1 MIKHI
6 LFDCDGVLI
15 DTEIVA
21 ANLFVARM
29 QAMGINDISTA
40 DYLTNHTG
48 STFMT
53 VLGQFLDHSHSL
65 TEQREIMEEIEQA
78 VADNVVEISGVE
90 QMLKSV
96 SIDKS
101 IVSNS
106 YVKAVKNAMH
116 KTGLT
121 SYFTGNIFSSELVKN
136 PKPATDVYELAIQT
150 TNLEPNQ
157 LLVVEDSL
165 TGVRA
170 AKSAGLQVIGFLGA
184 SHILPGHDERMR
196 DLGVTKLAYNM
207 AELDVI
213 LNQQIN
219 Q

>member
-21 ANLFVARM
+21 ARLFVTRM
-29 QAMGINDISTA
+29 HDMGIGEIST
-40 DYLTNHTG
+40 DYYLTHHTG

-53 VLGQFLDHSHSL
+53 VLNHYLGNSHS
-65 TEQREIMEEIEQA
+65 MEEQYAIMQEVEQA
-78 VADNVVEISGVE
+78 VADNVVEIDGVE

-106 YVKAVKNAMH
+106 YVKAVRNAME

-121 SYFTGNIFSSELVKN
+121 DYFTGDIFSSELVKN
-136 PKPATDVYELAIQT
+136 PKPAPDVYELAIKT
-150 TNLEPNQ
+150 TNLEPYQ

-184 SHILPGHDERMR
+184 SHILSGHDERMR
-196 DLGVTKLAYNM
+196 DLGVTELAYNM
-207 AELDVI
+207 VELDVM

>member
-29 QAMGINDISTA
+29 HEMGISDISTA
-40 DYLTNHTG
+40 DYITNHTG

-53 VLGQFLDHSHSL
+53 VLGQFLGHSHSL
-65 TEQREIMEEIEQA
+65 TEQRAIMEEIEQA

-96 SIDKS
+96 TIDKS

-106 YVKAVKNAMH
+106 YVNAVQNAMH

-121 SYFTGNIFSSELVKN
+121 SYFTDNIFSSELVKN
-136 PKPATDVYELAIQT
+136 PKPAPDVYELAIQT
-150 TNLEPNQ
+150 TNLEPHQ

-165 TGVRA
+165 TGVRS

-184 SHILPGHDERMR
+184 SHILPGHDERMK
-196 DLGVTKLAYNM
+196 DLGITELAFNM
-207 AELDVI
+207 AELAKV